1 VNLFGALSISQIP
14 LDNPII
20 MTGVGIEILGAA
32 TVLGV
37 VTWYKKWTYLWQEW
51 LTSVDHKK
59 IGIMYLIVSM
69 VMLLRG
75 FVDAL
80 MMRAQQAVASGG
92 NQGFLPP
99 DHYDQFFSEHGV
111 IMIFFMAMP
120 FMVGLVNIAVPL
132 QIGARDVAFPFLNS
146 VSLWFLAAGAILL
159 NVSLALGNFARAGWL
174 AYPPLSELRYSPDVG
189 MNYYLWSLQL
199 SGFSSLFTGINFFVT
214 IIRMRAPGMG
224 FMRMPLFTWT
234 TLCTMVLI
242 MAAFPILTVVLSLLT
257 LDRYAGMH
265 FFTNDLGG
273 NAMMYVNLIWA
284 WGHPEVYILMLP
296 AFGVFSEVVATFA
309 GKPLFGYPTMVYAT
323 LCITVLSF
331 MVWLHHFFTMGSGAN
346 VNAFFGI
353 MTMVIAVPTGVK
365 IFSWLF
371 TIYRGRL
378 RFGVPVLW
386 TLGFI
391 VTFSIGGMTG
401 VLLAMP
407 GADFVLHNSLFL
419 VAHFHNVLIGGVL
432 FGFFAGLNY
441 WFPKAFGFTLDEK
454 LGRRAFW
461 FWITGFYVAFMPLYV
476 LGFMGMTRRMQHYDN
491 SEWHPYLIVAAFGA
505 ILILIGIGHQ
515 VVQLV
520 VSIRNREQNRDLS
533 GDPWNGRTLEWT
545 TTSPPPFYN
554 FAVIPEVDH
563 RDAFWRLKAGAVMAR
578 GGSYEAIE
586 MPKPTA
592 AGFLIGVFGGVFA
605 FGMIWYIWWLA
616 IAGFL
621 GMVAVFIWRSCEDE
635 IDYIVT
641 PEEIAATEAGCRSPM
656 NSGMEYRGRAAA
668 E

>member
-1 VNLFGALSISQIP
+1 VNLFGALSISQLP

-32 TVLGV
+32 TVLGI
-37 VTWYKKWTYLWQEW
+37 VTWYKKWTYLWREW

-146 VSLWFLAAGAILL
+146 VSLWFLAAGAVLL

-174 AYPPLSELRYSPDVG
+174 AYPPLSELRFSPDVG

-242 MAAFPILTVVLSLLT
+242 MAAFPILTVALSLLT

-265 FFTNDLGG
+265 FFTDDLGG

-391 VTFSIGGMTG
+391 VTFTIGGMTG

-491 SEWHPYLIVAAFGA
+491 PEWHPYLIVAAFGA
-505 ILILIGIGHQ
+505 ILILIGMGHQ
-515 VVQLV
+515 VAQLI
-520 VSIRNREQNRDLS
+520 VSIRDREQNRDLS

-563 RDAFWRLKAGAVMAR
+563 RDAFWRLKGGAVMTPD
-578 GGSYEAIE
+578 GPYEAIE

-605 FGMIWYIWWLA
+605 FAMIWYIWWLA

-621 GMVAVFIWRSCEDE
+621 GMVAVFIRRSCEDE

-641 PEEIAATEAGCRSPM
+641 PEEIAAAETGCLSQM
-656 NSGMEYRGRAAA
+656 NSAVEYRGRAAA